1 MHLHHKLLIHRRHE
15 IEAGFSLVELLLA
28 ASLGGLLCIVAADAM
43 IAHLRSNAS
52 LEATER
58 LRSDWSR
65 TSHFIESE
73 VALSER
79 VLTSPE
85 SINLNQCSPAI
96 DAATEFRFALEIRRD
111 LPPAIYFVRNNSD
124 DSAQQIWNGS
134 DSLFRCGPGIDEN
147 GNYTDVI
154 TGSDQE
160 PGTASRL
167 VDGLSNSCD
176 LEVLTTAGV
185 SKSLAFKLCLQGV
198 GQQTFRGSASTYS
211 RISPVFSYPNS
222 TSLCSDQDLSIEGFY
237 KLSGGDS
244 NSNTLAVPQGAVPA
258 DQDVLICGY
267 GGGDT
272 IEGSLANDVLEAG
285 DLPSSTTPQPAANLS
300 GLAGNDRLVG
310 GKGDDMLNG
319 GDGDDVL
326 VGMDGNDT
334 LIGGSGENR
343 YLPGLGNDTITGGPD
358 LDVVFLDGVRT
369 NFTGLSACTRANCS
383 LTYSE
388 SGTTHSLNTTN
399 VEVLIFR
406 DGRYDLR

>member
-1 MHLHHKLLIHRRHE
+1 MRLHHKLLIHPRHGDGT
-15 IEAGFSLVELLLA
+15 GFSLVELLLA
-28 ASLGGLLCIVAADAM
+28 ASLGGMLCIVAADAM
-43 IAHLRSNAS
+43 IAHLRSSAS
-52 LEATER
+52 LEGTER

-79 VLTSPE
+79 VLTNPE
-85 SINLNQCSPAI
+85 SINLSQCAPAI
-96 DAATEFRFALEIRRD
+96 NAQTEFRFALEIRRD

-124 DSAQQIWNGS
+124 DPEQQVWNGS
-134 DSLFRCGPGIDEN
+134 RSLFRCGPSIDEN

-154 TGSDQE
+154 TGSEQLS
-160 PGTASRL
+160 GTASRL
-167 VDGLSNSCD
+167 VDGLNSNCD
-176 LEVLTTAGV
+176 LSLINPASV
-185 SKSLAFKLCLQGV
+185 SKSLAFSLCLQGI

-244 NSNTLAVPQGAVPA
+244 SSNNLAVPQGAVPA

-267 GGGDT
+267 GGGDA
-272 IEGSLANDVLEAG
+272 IEGSSANDVLEAG
-285 DLPSSTTPQPAANLS
+285 DLPGGISPHPAATLN
-300 GLAGNDRLVG
+300 GQDGNDRLVG
-310 GKGDDMLNG
+310 GKGDDALNG
-319 GDGDDVL
+319 DNGDDVL
-326 VGMDGNDT
+326 VGLEGDDT
-334 LIGGSGENR
+334 LTGGPGENR
-343 YLPGLGNDTITGGPD
+343 YLPGLGNDTVIGGSD

-369 NFTGLSACTRANCS
+369 NFTGLNTCTRTSCS
-383 LTYSE
+383 LTYSA
-388 SGTTHSLNTTN
+388 SGITHSLITSS

>member
-1 MHLHHKLLIHRRHE
+1 MHLHHKLLIKAE
-15 IEAGFSLVELLLA
+15 EGFSLVELLLA

-79 VLTSPE
+79 VLTSAE
-85 SINLNQCSPAI
+85 SINLNQCTTAI
-96 DAATEFRFALEIRRD
+96 DANTEFRFALEIRRD
-111 LPPAIYFVRNNSD
+111 LPPAIYFVRDNTD
-124 DSAQQIWNGS
+124 DTAKQIWNG
-134 DSLFRCGPGIDEN
+134 DRSLFRCGPGIDEN

-154 TGSDQE
+154 SGSEQQSGE
-160 PGTASRL
+160 ASRL
-167 VDGLSNSCD
+167 VDGLGNNCD
-176 LEVLTTAGV
+176 LNITSSAAV
-185 SKSLAFKLCLQGV
+185 SKSLNFNLCLKGI
-198 GQQTFRGSASTYS
+198 GTQTFQGSASTYS

-272 IEGSLANDVLEAG
+272 IEGSSANDVLEAG
-285 DLPSSTTPQPAANLS
+285 DLPSSATTHPAAILN
-300 GLAGNDRLVG
+300 GLEGNDRLVG
-310 GKGDDMLNG
+310 GKGDDTLKG
-319 GDGDDVL
+319 GAGDDVL
-326 VGMDGNDT
+326 VGMEGDDS
-334 LIGGSGENR
+334 LVGGDGENR
-343 YLPGLGNDTITGGPD
+343 YLPGLGNDTISGGPD

-369 NFTGLSACTRANCS
+369 NFAGLSACTRANCS

-388 SGTTHSLNTTN
+388 SGTNYSLNTSG